1 MDIHSH
7 LLILYLLLLFA
18 SIFIKHL
25 FLVIVFQGLE
35 ENIFGNE
42 GILSQEYLEKFI
54 TLLKKYEPKNIK
66 VVKHY
71 EFFILF

>member
-18 SIFIKHL
+18 PIFIINL
-25 FLVIVFQGLE
+25 FLVMVFQGFE
-35 ENIFGNE
+35 ENIFENK
-42 GILSQEYLEKFI
+42 GILSQEYLEKFV